1 MSTGRINSN
10 PYIQQILTQNLTSS
24 SIQPD
29 QLKNSAKLLS
39 DVTNSKVSSAAISSN
54 GAKINNVVQNLR
66 ENAGVDAY
74 SGFQNALSQVNSGSD
89 SLKTIRFL
97 TSASVLASSDS
108 KTLAETFS
116 NQNAIS
122 SDYGSSVGSTFTN
135 LFTSTMEK
143 TGAEGVA
150 ALNRGY
156 KAVESADYTGSSASR
171 SETVQKFF
179 DAATEANL
187 SGKETDAIKADLTRL
202 AKGVESNKSADS
214 VWNFFNDFIGSINV

>member
-39 DVTNSKVSSAAISSN
+39 DATNAKVSSAAISAN
-54 GAKINNVVQNLR
+54 GAKINNVVQNLHQ
-66 ENAGVDAY
+66 NADFNAY
-74 SGFQNALSQVNSGSD
+74 SGFQNALSQVNSSSD
-89 SLKTIRFL
+89 SLKTVRFL

-116 NQNAIS
+116 NQNSIANT
-122 SDYGSSVGSTFTN
+122 YGNSAGSTFTN

-143 TGAEGVA
+143 TGSEGVA

-156 KAVESADYTGSSASR
+156 KAVENADYSGASVGK

-179 DAATEANL
+179 DAVTESNL
-187 SGKETDAIKADLTRL
+187 SGKESDAMKSDLNKL
-202 AKGVESNKSADS
+202 AKGIETSGKADS
-214 VWNFFNDFIGSINV
+214 IWNFFNDFIGSINV